1 MTKAAFLAA
10 PRLELP
16 TQIEELADKI
26 CLRLNEIEVMEEQL
40 SEAKSDKELWM
51 KEMAELLDTSGYTIG
66 STIVLKNGRKM
77 KLKEFFSASLPSK
90 SAIDGQKDPEKQA
103 DLEERKEK
111 GLKWL
116 DDNGMGDV
124 IKNNIVAILPRGDQ
138 QIAKEIAEILEAK
151 KVAYVREES
160 VHAMTLNATLKD
172 AMKNGKNVPFET
184 FSVMTGTVVEIK

>member
-1 MTKAAFLAA
+1 MTKASFLQA

-26 CLRLNEIEVMEEQL
+26 CLRLNDIELMEEQL
-40 SEAKSDKELWM
+40 SAAKADKESWM

-138 QIAKEIAEILEAK
+138 QIAKEIADILEAK

-172 AMKNGKNVPFET
+172 AMKQGKNVPFET
-184 FSVMTGTVVEIK
+184 FAVMTGTVVEIK

>member
-1 MTKAAFLAA
+1 MTKSSFLQA

-26 CLRLNEIEVMEEQL
+26 CLRLNDIELMEEQL
-40 SEAKSDKELWM
+40 SAAKADKESWM

-138 QIAKEIAEILEAK
+138 QIAKEIAEILEQK

-172 AMKNGKNVPFET
+172 AMKQGKNVPFET
-184 FSVMTGTVVEIK
+184 FAVMTGTVVEIK